1 MIQQRKMTMEN
12 VGVVGVHV
20 VKVCPFL
27 ARNDGM
33 NKKMGIYFMIG
44 SANNKHWPLW
54 TMVLSIVCDG
64 VGTAPPQ

>member
-1 MIQQRKMTMEN
+1 MIQQRKIKLEN

-20 VKVCPFL
+20 VEVCPFL
-27 ARNDGM
+27 IGNDGM
-33 NKKMGIYFMIG
+33 NKQMGIYFIIG
-44 SANNKHWPLW
+44 TANSKHWPPW